1 MKMEMKHLYAENC
14 FGIRK
19 LDTDMY
25 PKTEITGQNGSG
37 KSTVEN
43 IIRWILTNKLS
54 DGSEVTGIRP
64 HDDNGVDVDYVD
76 IIGIMDVDVDGVPY
90 QFKKVQKQKWVKK
103 RGSEDRK
110 FEGNITEYEING
122 IPKREADYNAFIYAL
137 ADQDTILYGM
147 NGKAVLKL
155 ETKKRR
161 EKLLTLESDFTDA
174 DVIASDPERFGFLER
189 ELKVGTL
196 DELITRSKKVI
207 KEKKKALDAI
217 PTRIDEV
224 KKMFDDTDISA
235 MEADQQKAQE
245 DLETWKALIT
255 DMESGMANYDDV
267 SARIMQLRLDKNGLI
282 AELNKENSERRTKLS
297 SDIADERHALQSLKM
312 TADYAKRD
320 ATGMERTLSGIAQ
333 NISGTR
339 ERLDAV
345 KATTFDEHKLVCP
358 TCGQKYTKTKQEQ
371 IRSRFEDE
379 KKTEIEKLCKA
390 GNDAIAEKKRVSAE
404 LAKKQEEL
412 KALEKEIDERTAKIA
427 SLEAELNGLPT
438 SVDVS
443 DNPKVKEFD
452 EKIAQAEA
460 ELQGIKN
467 IREKIGEVRT
477 QARGAERQI
486 ADIHN
491 RIVAIKMSNDSI
503 AKRVDELTEEQKATS
518 QMVLDQ
524 EKMLDTLEAFNRARI
539 DMLTERINKH
549 FSIVKWTMFRQQING
564 GWQAV
569 CEPMVGGTSYFSTLN
584 QSSKLLAELDIAVA
598 FQNKAGVNLPLFLD
612 NAEGVD
618 PDRRVDFGR
627 QLIMMVRTDD
637 KELAVKSCG

>member
-1 MKMEMKHLYAENC
+1 MNITHVYAENC

-25 PKTEITGQNGSG
+25 PKTKITGRNGSG

-76 IIGIMDVDVDGVPY
+76 IIGILDVDADGVPY

-174 DVIASDPERFGFLER
+174 DVIASDPERYGFLEK

-207 KEKKKALDAI
+207 KEKKKYLDAI

-224 KKMFDDTDISA
+224 RKMFDDTDISA

-245 DLETWKALIT
+245 DLETWKALIA

-267 SARIMQLRLDKNGLI
+267 SNRIMQLRLDKNGLI

-297 SDIADERHALQSLKM
+297 SDIADERHACNMKVADADWTRRDLLRAENTVESLTKM
-312 TADYAKRD
+312 IADTRKKVDAAK
-320 ATGMERTLSGIAQ
+320 AQ
-333 NISGTR
+333 
-339 ERLDAV
+339 
-345 KATTFDEHKLVCP
+345 TFDEHKLTCP
-358 TCGQKYTKTKQEQ
+358 TCGQQYTAEQ
-371 IRSRFEDE
+371 QSKIRSKFE
-379 KKTEIEKLCKA
+379 
-390 GNDAIAEKKRVSAE
+390 AEKKQTVDGLCKVGNGYLADKKSAAE
-404 LAKKQEEL
+404 DVTKRKSAL
-412 KALEKEIDERTAKIA
+412 KALEVEIKERNDKIA
-427 SLEAELNGLPT
+427 SLEAELNGIPT

-443 DNPKVKEFD
+443 DNPKVKEYD
-452 EKIAQAEA
+452 EKIAQAEV

-477 QARGAERQI
+477 QARSAERQI

-503 AKRVDELTEEQKATS
+503 AKRVEELTEEQKATS
-518 QMVLDQ
+518 QMVLEQ

-564 GWQAV
+564 GWAAV
-569 CEPMVGGTSYFSTLN
+569 CEPMVDGTSYFGTLN

-598 FQNKAGVNLPLFLD
+598 FQIKAGVNLPIFLD

-618 PDRRVDFGR
+618 PDRRMDFGR
-627 QLIMMVRTDD
+627 QLIMMIRTDD
-637 KELAVKSCG
+637 KELKVSEA

>member
-1 MKMEMKHLYAENC
+1 MRFTHLYAENC
-14 FGIRK
+14 FGIKK

-25 PKTEITGQNGSG
+25 PKTVVTGRNGVG
-37 KSTVEN
+37 KSTVPN
-43 IIRWILTNKLS
+43 IIRWIFSNKLS
-54 DGSEVTGIRP
+54 DGREVVGIRP
-64 HDDNGVDVDYVD
+64 HDESGTDIDYVD
-76 IIGIMDVDVDGVPY
+76 IIGILDVDVDGTAY

-110 FEGNITEYEING
+110 FEGNVTEYEING
-122 IPKREADYNAFIYAL
+122 IPKREADYNAFIYSL
-137 ADQDTILYGM
+137 ADQDAIFYGM
-147 NGKAVLKL
+147 SGLALL
-155 ETKKRR
+155 RMDAKKMR
-161 EKLLTLESDFTDA
+161 EKLLGLEPDFTDA

-224 KKMFDDTDISA
+224 KKMVDDTDTSGL
-235 MEADQQKAQE
+235 EAEIRQGQE
-245 DLETWKALIT
+245 DIKAWQEIISE
-255 DMESGMANYDDV
+255 MESGIAGYDEISD
-267 SARIMQLRLDKNGLI
+267 RIVQLRLDKNGLI
-282 AELNKENSERRTKLS
+282 TELNKENSKKRTGLS
-297 SDIADERHALQSLKM
+297 TVIADEKHALQSLKM
-312 TADYAKRD
+312 TADYTKRD
-320 ATGMERTLSGIAQ
+320 VTGMERMLSGIAQ
-333 NISGTR
+333 NISSTR

-345 KATTFDEHKLVCP
+345 KATTFSEHKLTCP
-358 TCGQKYTKTKQEQ
+358 TCGQKYTKTKQVQ
-371 IRSRFEDE
+371 IRSRFEEE
-379 KKTEIEKLCKA
+379 KKTEVEKLCKA

-412 KALEKEIDERTAKIA
+412 KALEKEINERTVKIA

-443 DNPKVKEFD
+443 DNPRVKGLD
-452 EKIAQAEA
+452 EQIAQAEKA
-460 ELQGIKN
+460 LQD
-467 IREKIGEVRT
+467 IRNMKSKMGEIRT
-477 QARGAERQI
+477 QARGTERRI
-486 ADIHN
+486 ADAQN
-491 RIVAIKMSNDSI
+491 RIAAIKAGNESI
-503 AKRVDELTEEQKATS
+503 AKRVEELTEEQKATS

-569 CEPMVGGTSYFSTLN
+569 CEPMVDGTSYFSTLN

-618 PDRRVDFGR
+618 PDRRMDFGR

-637 KELAVKSCG
+637 KELKVRNA

>member
-1 MKMEMKHLYAENC
+1 MNITHVYAENC

-25 PKTEITGQNGSG
+25 PKTKITGQNGCG

-64 HDDNGVDVDYVD
+64 HDENGVDVDYVD
-76 IIGIMDVDVDGVPY
+76 IIGILDVDADGVPY

-174 DVIASDPERFGFLER
+174 DVIASDPERFGFLEK

-196 DELITRSKKVI
+196 DELITRSKKVL
-207 KEKKKALDAI
+207 KEKKKLLDSI

-224 KKMFDDTDISA
+224 QKMMDDTDTSG
-235 MEADQQKAQE
+235 MEEEIRRGQE
-245 DLETWKALIT
+245 DLETWAALIK
-255 DMESGMANYDDV
+255 DMESGIAGYDEISD
-267 SARIMQLRLDKNGLI
+267 RIVQLRLDKNGLI
-282 AELNKENSERRTKLS
+282 TEMNKGNSKKRTNLS
-297 SDIADERHALQSLKM
+297 SAIADEKHALQSLRM
-312 TADYAKRD
+312 TADYATRD
-320 ATGMERTLSGIAQ
+320 AAGMERTLSGIAK
-333 NISGTR
+333 NISSTR

-345 KATTFDEHKLVCP
+345 KATSFDELKLVCP
-358 TCGQKYTKTKQEQ
+358 TCGQKFAKTKQVQ
-371 IRSRFEDE
+371 IRSRFEED
-379 KKTEIEKLCKA
+379 KKTEVEKLCKA
-390 GNDAIAEKKRVSAE
+390 GNDAIAEKKKVSAE

-412 KALEKEIDERTAKIA
+412 KALEKEINERTAKIA

-443 DNPKVKEFD
+443 DNPRVKGFD
-452 EKIAQAEA
+452 EQIAQAEKA
-460 ELQGIKN
+460 LQD
-467 IREKIGEVRT
+467 IRNMKSKMGEIRT
-477 QARGAERQI
+477 QARGTERKI
-486 ADIHN
+486 ADAQN
-491 RIVAIKMSNDSI
+491 RIAAIKAGNESI
-503 AKRVDELTEEQKATS
+503 AKRVEELTEEQKATS

-569 CEPMVGGTSYFSTLN
+569 CEPMVDGTSYFSTLN

-618 PDRRVDFGR
+618 PDRRLDFGR
-627 QLIMMVRTDD
+627 QLIAMVRTDD
-637 KELAVKSCG
+637 KELKVSEA

>member
-1 MKMEMKHLYAENC
+1 MKITHLYAENC

-43 IIRWILTNKLS
+43 IIRWILANKLS

-76 IIGIMDVDVDGVPY
+76 IIGILDVDADGVPY

-122 IPKREADYNAFIYAL
+122 IPKREADYNAFVYSL
-137 ADQDTILYGM
+137 TVDQDTILYGM
-147 NGKAVLKL
+147 NGKAHLRL
-155 ETKKRR
+155 ESKKRR

-196 DELITRSKKVI
+196 DELITRSKKVL
-207 KEKKKALDAI
+207 KEKKKLLDSI

-224 KKMFDDTDISA
+224 QKMRVDVDLSP
-235 MEADQQKAQE
+235 MEEEVRQGQE
-245 DLETWKALIT
+245 DLETWTALID
-255 DMESGMANYDDV
+255 DMESGIANYDEV
-267 SARIMQLRLDKNGLI
+267 SNRIMQLRFDQNAYI
-282 AELNKENSERRTKLS
+282 AGLNKENFDRITSLNPV
-297 SDIADERHALQSLKM
+297 IADERHALQSLKM
-312 TADYAKRD
+312 TADYTKRD
-320 ATGMERTLSGIAQ
+320 VTGMERALSGIAQ
-333 NISGTR
+333 NISSTR

-345 KATTFDEHKLVCP
+345 KATTFSEHKLTCP

-371 IRSRFEDE
+371 IRSRFEEE
-379 KKTEIEKLCKA
+379 KKTEVEKLCKA

-412 KALEKEIDERTAKIA
+412 KALEKEINERTAKIA
-427 SLEAELNGLPT
+427 SLEAEQNSIPVK
-438 SVDVS
+438 VDVS

-452 EKIAQAEA
+452 EQIAQAEK
-460 ELQGIKN
+460 ELQEIKN
-467 IREKIGEVRT
+467 IRSKIGEVRT
-477 QARGAERQI
+477 QARSTEHRI
-486 ADIHN
+486 ADTQS
-491 RIVAIKMSNDSI
+491 RIQSIKASWDNIDQRVA
-503 AKRVDELTEEQKATS
+503 ELTEEQKETS
-518 QMVLDQ
+518 QMILDQ

-549 FSIVKWTMFRQQING
+549 FKIVKWTMFRQQING

-569 CEPMVGGTSYFSTLN
+569 CEPMVDGTSYFSTLN

-618 PDRRVDFGR
+618 PDRRMDFGR

-637 KELAVKSCG
+637 KELKVRNA

>member
-1 MKMEMKHLYAENC
+1 MRFTHLYAENC
-14 FGIRK
+14 FGIKK

-25 PKTEITGQNGSG
+25 PHTAVTGRNGVG
-37 KSTVEN
+37 KSTVPN
-43 IIRWILTNKLS
+43 IIRWIFSNKLS
-54 DGSEVTGIRP
+54 DGREVVGIRP
-64 HDDNGVDVDYVD
+64 HDDNGVDVDFVD
-76 IIGIMDVDVDGVPY
+76 IIGILDVDVDGVPY

-103 RGSEDRK
+103 RGSEEKR

-122 IPKREADYNAFIYAL
+122 IPKREADYNAFIYGL
-137 ADQDTILYGM
+137 ADQDAIAYGM
-147 NGKAVLKL
+147 SGLALL
-155 ETKKRR
+155 RMDAKKMR
-161 EKLLTLESDFTDA
+161 EKLLGLEPDFTDS
-174 DVIASDPERFGFLER
+174 DVIATDPERFGFLER

-196 DELITRSKKVI
+196 DELIARSKKVI

-224 KKMFDDTDISA
+224 RKMFDDTDISA

-245 DLETWKALIT
+245 DLDTWKALIS

-282 AELNKENSERRTKLS
+282 ADLNKENSERRAKLS
-297 SDIADERHALQSLKM
+297 SDIADERHACNMKVADADWTRRDLLRAENLVESLTKM
-312 TADYAKRD
+312 IADTRKKVDAAK
-320 ATGMERTLSGIAQ
+320 AQ
-333 NISGTR
+333 
-339 ERLDAV
+339 
-345 KATTFDEHKLVCP
+345 TFDEHKLTCP
-358 TCGQKYTKTKQEQ
+358 TCGQKYTAEQ
-371 IRSRFEDE
+371 QGKIRSKFE
-379 KKTEIEKLCKA
+379 
-390 GNDAIAEKKRVSAE
+390 AEKKQTVDGLCKVGNGYLADKKNATDDVTKRKSA
-404 LAKKQEEL
+404 L
-412 KALEKEIDERTAKIA
+412 KALEQDIKNRNDKIA
-427 SLEAELNGLPT
+427 SLEAELNGIPT

-452 EKIAQAEA
+452 ENIAQAEA
-460 ELQGIKN
+460 ELQGIRN

-477 QARGAERQI
+477 QARGAERKI

-503 AKRVDELTEEQKATS
+503 SKRVDELTEEQKTTS

-549 FSIVKWTMFRQQING
+549 FSLVKWTMFRQQING
-564 GWQAV
+564 GWAAV
-569 CEPMVGGTSYFSTLN
+569 CEPMVDGTSYFGTLN
-584 QSSKLLAELDIAVA
+584 QSSKLLAEMDIAVA
-598 FQNKAGVNLPLFLD
+598 FQNKAGVNIPIFLD

-618 PDRRVDFGR
+618 PDRRMDFGR

-637 KELAVKSCG
+637 KELKVSEA

>member
-1 MKMEMKHLYAENC
+1 MNITHVYAENC

-25 PKTEITGQNGSG
+25 PKTKITGQNGCG

-54 DGSEVTGIRP
+54 EGSEVTGIRP

-76 IIGIMDVDVDGVPY
+76 IIGILDVDADGVPY
-90 QFKKVQKQKWVKK
+90 QFKKTQKQKWVKK

-174 DVIASDPERFGFLER
+174 DVIASDPERFGFLEK

-207 KEKKKALDAI
+207 KEKKKYLDAI

-224 KKMFDDTDISA
+224 RKMFDDTDISA

-245 DLETWKALIT
+245 DLDTWKALIS
-255 DMESGMANYDDV
+255 DMESGMASYDEV

-297 SDIADERHALQSLKM
+297 SVIADERHAYNMKVADVEYVKKDLTRAENAIIRL
-312 TADYAKRD
+312 TAQIADTRKRVDAAK
-320 ATGMERTLSGIAQ
+320 
-333 NISGTR
+333 
-339 ERLDAV
+339 AV
-345 KATTFDEHKLVCP
+345 TFDEHKLTCP
-358 TCGQKYTKTKQEQ
+358 TCGRQYTAEQ
-371 IRSRFEDE
+371 QGKIRSKFEAE
-379 KKTEIEKLCKA
+379 KKQTVDELCKA
-390 GNDAIAEKKRVSAE
+390 GNEYLAEKKKTASG
-404 LAKKQEEL
+404 AKTL
-412 KALEKEIDERTAKIA
+412 KRTVDALEQDVKERKDRIA
-427 SLEAELNGLPT
+427 SLEAELNSIPVF
-438 SVDVS
+438 VDVS
-443 DNPKVKEFD
+443 SNPKVKEFD
-452 EKIAQAEA
+452 EQIAQAEG

-477 QARGAERQI
+477 KARGAERQI

-503 AKRVDELTEEQKATS
+503 AKRVEELTEEQKATS

-569 CEPMVGGTSYFSTLN
+569 CEPMVDGTSYFSTLN

-618 PDRRVDFGR
+618 PDRRLDFGR
-627 QLIMMVRTDD
+627 QLIAMVRTDD
-637 KELAVKSCG
+637 KELKVRQA

>member
-1 MKMEMKHLYAENC
+1 MKITHLYAENC

-25 PKTEITGQNGSG
+25 PRTEVTGPNGSG

-43 IIRWILTNKLS
+43 IIRWIFTNKLS

-76 IIGIMDVDVDGVPY
+76 IIGILDVDVNGVPY
-90 QFKKVQKQKWVKK
+90 QFKKTQKQKWVKK

-122 IPKREADYNAFIYAL
+122 IPKREADYNAFIYSL
-137 ADQDTILYGM
+137 TVDQDTILYGM
-147 NGKAVLKL
+147 NGKAQLKL

-224 KKMFDDTDISA
+224 KKMVDDTDTSGLEEEIK
-235 MEADQQKAQE
+235 QGQE
-245 DLETWKALIT
+245 DIKAWQEIISE
-255 DMESGMANYDDV
+255 MESGIAGYDEISD
-267 SARIMQLRLDKNGLI
+267 RIVQLRLDKNGLI
-282 AELNKENSERRTKLS
+282 TELNKENSKKRTSLS
-297 SDIADERHALQSLKM
+297 SVIADEKHALQSLRM
-312 TADYAKRD
+312 TADYATRD
-320 ATGMERTLSGIAQ
+320 AAGMERTLSGITQ

-379 KKTEIEKLCKA
+379 KKTEVEKLCKA

-412 KALEKEIDERTAKIA
+412 KALEKEINERTAKIA

-443 DNPKVKEFD
+443 DNPRVKGFD
-452 EKIAQAEA
+452 EQIAQAEKA
-460 ELQGIKN
+460 LQD
-467 IREKIGEVRT
+467 IRNMKSKMGEIRT
-477 QARGAERQI
+477 QARGAERKI
-486 ADIHN
+486 ADAQN
-491 RIVAIKMSNDSI
+491 RIAAIKAGNESI
-503 AKRVDELTEEQKATS
+503 GKRVEELTEEQKATS

-569 CEPMVGGTSYFSTLN
+569 CEPMVDGTSYFSTLN

-598 FQNKAGVNLPLFLD
+598 FQNKSGVNLPLFLD

-618 PDRRVDFGR
+618 PDRRMDFGR